1 MPCSSEMR
9 FCLICKRKISTN
21 GLINHIAQH
30 LDYKRHKCT
39 KCSFRSVSVED
50 MVDHQNQTRHI
61 VEFDSLKNWYLE
73 RVCQLIYSDFDYVEK
88 HGVEAIRRMGS
99 AFGDRKRLEDLLKA
113 ESNLNMNFKLLKRMM
128 RLNLWKMNL
137 HQISKTTPRP
147 TPPIDPQA
155 GIDLL
160 DHWTRSIEKMAK
172 SPDILKNLSNSN
184 NSIVST
190 SINSNVNKNNL
201 NKSGR
206 CSFKE
211 STQTIPIVHGAGI
224 PATENLSLEQ
234 KTKRCLAD
242 LHRQIT
248 NGIPKRKCQMCNQ
261 NVDNDYRSMKNHV
274 FRVHF
279 RPYNLN
285 KFTQLLERC
294 FKKDGNNCNIFITND
309 LQCNVCGRELRTKTG
324 RFNHVS
330 VCHSD
335 YIWKCIYTQ
344 CDFKVNSFANF
355 LRHLQIQ
362 HRKKSFQLEHFEKDA
377 YIRLRADYE
386 LKLTPLVRKCFPF
399 DLPAIILGGNINEEE
414 IPVDEIVSNFM
425 PTREIKQPL
434 TPRNALKQQQQ
445 NTPTK
450 SVDEEMVDPSSDEEE
465 KKVDKKELNEKI
477 IELNKNLVGKKYGG
491 NNNNRNRISSSSNSG
506 ERLTGTTT
514 NKMYGNRN
522 VMTCGQVQRYNQGY
536 FTPKR
541 NYNAGFARIFFKGG
555 HKRRFRYYR
564 KDDDFNFL

>member
-9 FCLICKRKISTN
+9 FCLICKRKVSTN
-21 GLINHIAQH
+21 G
-30 LDYKRHKCT
+30 
-39 KCSFRSVSVED
+39 SVSVED
-50 MVDHQNQTRHI
+50 MVDHQNRTRHI

-99 AFGDRKRLEDLLKA
+99 AFGDRKRLEDLEVKSEHELQIIEADDEVESVEA
-113 ESNLNMNFKLLKRMM
+113 EPPPPQPNK
-128 RLNLWKMNL
+128 
-137 HQISKTTPRP
+137 QTTPRP

-155 GIDLL
+155 RIDLL
-160 DHWTRSIEKMAK
+160 DHWTRSIEKMTK
-172 SPDILKNLSNSN
+172 SPDIFKNLSNSN
-184 NSIVST
+184 NSIVSY
-190 SINSNVNKNNL
+190 SNNSNVDKNNL
-201 NKSGR
+201 SKSGR
-206 CSFKE
+206 CSFKD
-211 STQTIPIVHGAGI
+211 STQSTAIPIVHGTGT

-242 LHRQIT
+242 LHKQIT

-294 FKKDGNNCNIFITND
+294 FKKDGNNCNNNIFITND

-335 YIWKCIYTQ
+335 YIWKCIYAQ
-344 CDFKVNSFANF
+344 CDFKVNSFSNF

-399 DLPAIILGGNINEEE
+399 DLPAIILGGNITEEE
-414 IPVDEIVSNFM
+414 IPVDEIVS
-425 PTREIKQPL
+425 K
-434 TPRNALKQQQQ
+434 
-445 NTPTK
+445 
-450 SVDEEMVDPSSDEEE
+450 
-465 KKVDKKELNEKI
+465 
-477 IELNKNLVGKKYGG
+477 
-491 NNNNRNRISSSSNSG
+491 
-506 ERLTGTTT
+506 
-514 NKMYGNRN
+514 
-522 VMTCGQVQRYNQGY
+522 
-536 FTPKR
+536 
-541 NYNAGFARIFFKGG
+541 
-555 HKRRFRYYR
+555 
-564 KDDDFNFL
+564 